1 MQSEYE
7 LLKGEIFPGILIEKN
22 LYPKIGEEI
31 ELESKFGEYVI
42 KYNGI
47 EIGKAKTQIKSKK
60 DKQITLGY
68 I

>member
-31 ELESKFGEYVI
+31 ELESKFGEHVI

-60 DKQITLGY
+60 DK
-68 I
+68 